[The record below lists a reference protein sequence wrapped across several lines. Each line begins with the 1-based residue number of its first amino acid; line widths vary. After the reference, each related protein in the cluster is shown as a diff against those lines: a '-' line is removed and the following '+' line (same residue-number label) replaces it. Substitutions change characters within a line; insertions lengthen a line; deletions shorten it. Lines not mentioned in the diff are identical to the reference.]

1 MKLTDLNKPFPP
13 EDIEWR
19 IQSSGV
25 TNGRSWALVLAYITS
40 RAIQDRLDKV
50 CGQENWS
57 IRFDDWQNGKGAKCT
72 ISIKIGDEWVPKE
85 DGAENTEFEPIKGGF
100 SGAVKRAGVH
110 WGIGR
115 YLYNL
120 KSTWANI
127 HDKGKHRDTI
137 KNKASNTPV
146 EIKWDPPELPDWALP
161 EGTEKLASVP
171 EMPTTSRQALQ
182 RCKTIASQLKE
193 SNGSPLDFELD
204 KKVFFEDEKTEPFLS
219 EAQLKRYAGDLLR
232 RHNLQVKK

>member
-1 MKLTDLNKPFPP
+1 MKLKDLLTPFAA

-25 TNGRSWALVLAYITS
+25 SNGRTWALVLAYITS
-40 RAIQDRLDKV
+40 RAIQDRLDEV
-50 CGQENWS
+50 CGPENWS
-57 IRFDDWQNGKGAKCT
+57 IRFEDWQNGKGAKCT
-72 ISIKIGDEWVPKE
+72 ISIKTGDEWVPKE
-85 DGAENTEFEPIKGGF
+85 DGAENTDIEPIKGGF

-120 KSTWANI
+120 TSNFANI
-127 HDKGKHRDTI
+127 HEKGKYKAVA
-137 KNKASNTPV
+137 KNKANNTDV
-146 EIKWDPPELPDWALP
+146 QFKWDPPELPDWALP
-161 EGTEKLASVP
+161 EGTEKTIIVP
-171 EMPTTSRQALQ
+171 EMPRTSRQVLE

-193 SNGSPLDFELD
+193 ADGSPLDFELD
-204 KKVFFEDEKTEPFLS
+204 KKVFFEDEETEPFLS
-219 EAQLKRYAGDLLR
+219 EAQLKRYVGDLLR